1 VGVNHYLVCEK
12 CLKFQIAPFFWI
24 GKIILLDRK
33 NTSMCIKNAHRGTI
47 NYSKREEEE
56 VQHSEPTNSV
66 TNLVVVN
73 LKPLPN
79 QKAH

>member
-1 VGVNHYLVCEK
+1 
-12 CLKFQIAPFFWI
+12 
-24 GKIILLDRK
+24 
-33 NTSMCIKNAHRGTI
+33 MCIKNAHRGTR

-56 VQHSEPTNSV
+56 VQHSESTNSV
-66 TNLVVVN
+66 TNVVVVN